1 MKKKEQYTVFEHQN
15 IKFFG
20 NNEKPYYKYAKHEEV
35 HSMAKHIFKIEKGG

>member
-1 MKKKEQYTVFEHQN
+1 MKKRNNVPFLS
-15 IKFFG
+15 IKTLIFFG